1 MVTGRRIAEGA
12 LRAPMTEAGWQPR
25 AAGWFTRSVSP
36 EQLGVI
42 ALGVASK
49 DKTEGSADVTAYVG
63 LRVEAVET
71 VVADICESTRTDY
84 RERTAVSPLG
94 YLMPENRW
102 RDWHID
108 IESAARVAGEL
119 CGAIQSSGLPWLRTV
134 AADAEALLAQ
144 VKASP
149 AFDQATGLTRY
160 AVLLAQSGRV
170 DDALGFITQRATA
183 LGDRSDPAA
192 EANRR
197 AIDRLRDWL
206 VSPV

>member
-1 MVTGRRIAEGA
+1 MVTGRRIAEEA
-12 LRAPMTEAGWQPR
+12 LRAPMTEAGWQTR
-25 AAGWFTRSVSP
+25 AAGWFTRSVDSD
-36 EQLGVI
+36 QTGVI
-42 ALGVASK
+42 ALGVTSK
-49 DKTEGSADVTAYVG
+49 HKSTGSADVTAYVG

-71 VVADICESTRTDY
+71 VVADICESTPTDY

-94 YLMPENRW
+94 YLMPGARW

-108 IESAARVAGEL
+108 TESAAVVASEL
-119 CGAIQSSGLPWLRTV
+119 CAAVESSGLPWLRALATD
-134 AADAEALLAQ
+134 ADALLAQ

-170 DDALGFITQRATA
+170 DDALGFITQRAAA
-183 LGDRSDPAA
+183 LEDRSDPAA

-197 AIDRLRDWL
+197 ATERLRGWL
-206 VSPV
+206 DSLG